1 METNQVIRYN
11 SLVDFN
17 DFITYLIGS
26 LISFIIMITTIKHLC
41 YVLGTDIN
49 TIEYIIDN
57 IDAYYISWEKK
68 KLDKDTNQPVIIKGK
83 PKIRQLNSTK
93 KELKRIQKRIY
104 KFLLSNTKLPD
115 YAYGGVLKRD
125 NVINAKQHQGNKY
138 IFTTDLKSYF
148 PSISQKQV
156 FELFL
161 ELGCTPTIS
170 RLLTKL
176 TTYKHQLPQGVPTS
190 TLLANLIFQRTGN
203 VIASFCEQ
211 HDIIFTSFVDDLT
224 FSSKKC
230 FKDETNTI
238 LEILKQGGYSINYRK
253 TFYKTKNPIITGVI
267 CQNNKLK
274 LKHHYYKRISRLR
287 VIKEASPDDEKL
299 IKKYEGLLR
308 YRRKIEVS
316 NK

>member
-1 METNQVIRYN
+1 M
-11 SLVDFN
+11 
-17 DFITYLIGS
+17 
-26 LISFIIMITTIKHLC
+26 
-41 YVLGTDIN
+41 LGTDIN
-49 TIEYIIDN
+49 TIEHIINN

-68 KLDKDTNQPVIIKGK
+68 KLDKDTNQPIIINGK

-93 KELKRIQKRIY
+93 IELKRIQKRIY
-104 KFLLSNTKLPD
+104 KFLLANTKLPN
-115 YAYGGVLKRD
+115 YAYGGVPKKD

-148 PSISQKQV
+148 PSISHKQV

-190 TLLANLIFQRTGN
+190 TLLANLIFRKTGN
-203 VIASFCEQ
+203 VIVSFCEQ
-211 HDIIFTSFVDDLT
+211 RDIIFTSFVDDLT

-230 FKDETNTI
+230 FKDETNAI
-238 LEILKQGGYSINYRK
+238 LEILKQSGYSISHKK
-253 TFYKTKNPIITGVI
+253 TFYKTKNPIITGVV

-274 LKHHYYKRISRLR
+274 LNHHYYKRISRLR
-287 VIKEASPDDEKL
+287 IVKETFPDDEKL
-299 IKKYEGLLR
+299 IKKYEGLLI
-308 YRRKIEVS
+308 YLRKIESS